1 MITMMHL
8 RRSSLPLP
16 LSRAFVLLLAVGA
29 IIAGILAMHTLSS
42 APAHAD
48 TAPTA
53 MSDEAHL
60 ISPAATVTAPQ
71 PCDDSCDFSHTMTM
85 VGCILALLTGVLIV
99 GAALRGS
106 PVLLTMRPRAVWSAT
121 ARQSSF
127 YGLAP
132 PDLHVL
138 SISRI

>member
-1 MITMMHL
+1 MMHL
-8 RRSSLPLP
+8 RHSALPVS
-16 LSRAFVLLLAVGA
+16 LSRTFVLLVAVGA

-42 APAHAD
+42 SSAHAD
-48 TAPTA
+48 TAPAVMSGDAHSSSTLTA
-53 MSDEAHL
+53 A
-60 ISPAATVTAPQ
+60 TAPQ
-71 PCDDSCDFSHTMTM
+71 LCDDPCDSPHNMAM
-85 VGCILALLTGVLIV
+85 IGCILALLTGVLVV

-106 PVLLTMRPRAVWSAT
+106 RILFAVRPRIVFSTT

-138 SISRI
+138 SISRV